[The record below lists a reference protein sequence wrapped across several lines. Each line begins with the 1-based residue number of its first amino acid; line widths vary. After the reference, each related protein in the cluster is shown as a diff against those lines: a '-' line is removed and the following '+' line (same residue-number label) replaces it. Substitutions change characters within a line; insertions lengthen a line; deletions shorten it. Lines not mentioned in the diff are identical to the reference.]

1 MVIIEITLQI
11 LPPPLTPTQKK
22 THEPL
27 LIREFVCPN
36 EQQQQQK
43 TWISKTI
50 DQTGS

>member
-11 LPPPLTPTQKK
+11 LPTPTQKK